1 MLVVIRLIVVR
12 RSKVKQMAKKIK
24 SGAEGLTNY
33 AMQMAKGDADRETLA
48 CLVLKFE
55 NFHHFYINVSK
66 RNAAVLKPYVEK
78 ATNYYKESRDTYVK
92 YLVEKRF
99 KTLFVRTN
107 AIHN

>member
-1 MLVVIRLIVVR
+1 MIRLIVVR